1 MVSEK
6 KMHEDDKDLASEMLI
21 TGRYQAVPR
30 DPAAEFKRTTLA
42 AGAVLWRGERDN
54 AEVAVIHRP
63 HYDDW
68 SLAKGKVDPGESL
81 SATAA
86 REIWEETGYDVK
98 LGKLIGKVT

>member
-42 AGAVLWRGERDN
+42 AGAVLPQLRACDTEVRLATEARD
-54 AEVAVIHRP
+54 A
-63 HYDDW
+63 
-68 SLAKGKVDPGESL
+68 L
-81 SATAA
+81 
-86 REIWEETGYDVK
+86 
-98 LGKLIGKVT
+98 LIS